1 MTTENRNQVAYAVR
15 LFSYKFLICYLV
27 PRGVRHFFLHKITIK
42 VKSVMAMKYM
52 SPRELFMCE
61 FLWFYHSFG
70 GCATI
75 LIGQIINT

>member
-1 MTTENRNQVAYAVR
+1 MATENRNQVAYAVC
-15 LFSYKFLICYLV
+15 LFSYEFLIRYLV
-27 PRGVRHFFLHKITIK
+27 PQRDKHFLHKITIK